1 MKIFIHT
8 IEKDRI
14 LIDARAESE
23 EGNLIGDLFL
33 EIRPGQQFLS
43 LNFSELE
50 ALGLGEHDLDQGLE
64 VTGQT
69 RTITGP

>member
-8 IEKDRI
+8 IEKDKI
-14 LIDARAESE
+14 SIDVRAESE
-23 EGNLIGDLFL
+23 DGDMVGDLFA
-33 EIRPGQQFLS
+33 EIKPGEKFLS
-43 LNFSELE
+43 LTFSELE